1 MSVVKIQTIRNLGGA
16 VRYVT
21 QDYKIEHRLITTND
35 CFEYSIKSDFD
46 YVTNEY
52 NRLKNKDIETKS
64 RMIIQSFSKE
74 DNLTAEEAHKLGVEL
89 ANQYLGTGH
98 QFMVVTHEETDHFHN
113 HIIFNS
119 VNQQT
124 MKMFDSKR
132 EHTIDDLRNEN
143 DLISLKYNLEIPA
156 ITNNKGYSLKEY
168 ISRTKGNSVK
178 AKLENI
184 IDDTIDSSESFDE
197 FCKKIQEQG
206 IKIRRGKY
214 FSLTLE
220 NRTFRTKSLGINYL
234 ENSIKYRIEN
244 KDFSPYKTNFLQ
256 KEWFDKTDE
265 KFINSIGLR
274 KWATKKNIEYLSE
287 LSNRIYN
294 DKDFLSKSD
303 DERLNLYQF
312 HFSKDVEKLDN
323 TIVDIEQKKE
333 CFVTYRDSHSFILEY
348 KNAENKS
355 EFKKKHYKE
364 FLQYDLAKKNI
375 YILKEKYNITNEKE
389 LEKKLAS
396 LNKERNELYSMLNKN
411 KKRNLD
417 MER

>member
-35 CFEYSIKSDFD
+35 CFEHSIKSDFD

-52 NRLKNKDIETKS
+52 NRLKNRDIETKS

-132 EHTIDDLRNEN
+132 EHTIDDLRKEN
-143 DLISLKYNLEIPA
+143 DLISLKYNLEIPE

-303 DERLNLYQF
+303 DERINLYQF

-333 CFVTYRDSHSFILEY
+333 CFATYRDSHSFILEY

-375 YILKEKYNITNEKE
+375 YILKEKYNITDEKE

>member
-1 MSVVKIQTIRNLGGA
+1 MSVVKIQQIRDLTRA
-16 VRYVT
+16 VKYVT
-21 QDYKIEHRLITTND
+21 KDYKIEHRLITTND
-35 CFEYSIKSDFD
+35 CFEHSIKADFD
-46 YVTNEY
+46 YTTNEY
-52 NRLKNKDIETKS
+52 NKLNNKSIETKS

-74 DNLTAEEAHKLGVEL
+74 DKVTAEQAHKLGVEL

-132 EHTIDDLRNEN
+132 KHTIDDLRHEN
-143 DLISLKYNLEIPA
+143 DLISVKYGLKVPEV
-156 ITNNKGYSLKEY
+156 TNEKGYTLKEY
-168 ISRTKGNSVK
+168 ISRSKGNSVK

-184 IDDTIDSSESFDE
+184 IDETISNSVNFDD
-197 FCKKIQEQG
+197 FCNKLQEQG
-206 IKIRRGKY
+206 VTIKRGKY
-214 FSLTLE
+214 FSLTLQ

-244 KDFSPYKTNFLQ
+244 KEFVPYKKNFLE
-256 KEWFDKTDE
+256 KEWFDKSSE
-265 KFINSIGLR
+265 KFINNIGLR

-287 LSNRIYN
+287 LSNKIYT
-294 DKDFLSKSD
+294 DKNFLSKT
-303 DERLNLYQF
+303 DEEKLNFYQS
-312 HFSKDVEKLDN
+312 HFIKDVEKLDN

-333 CFVTYRDSHSFILEY
+333 CFATYRDSHSFILEY

-375 YILKEKYNITNEKE
+375 YILKEKYNITDEKE

-417 MER
+417 IER